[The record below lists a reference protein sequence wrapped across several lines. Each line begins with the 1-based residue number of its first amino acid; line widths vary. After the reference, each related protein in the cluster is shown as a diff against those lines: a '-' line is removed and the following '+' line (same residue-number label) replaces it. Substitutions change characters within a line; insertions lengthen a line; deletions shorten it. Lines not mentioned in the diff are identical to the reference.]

1 VIAKPLITVPSAS
14 ADTENTLPDAA
25 FTTAHPASDPQE
37 VALSEVAGDVA
48 ALGPRMVRGLVMLT
62 FSVYVPALTVMVS
75 PATAA
80 STAAWIL
87 VKSQPLAQ
95 TVRFVAAAEADGIT
109 ATLPMVKVVATSETV
124 SKLRS
129 ARMAILQKIKS

>member
-1 VIAKPLITVPSAS
+1 
-14 ADTENTLPDAA
+14 
-25 FTTAHPASDPQE
+25 
-37 VALSEVAGDVA
+37 
-48 ALGPRMVRGLVMLT
+48 
-62 FSVYVPALTVMVS
+62 MVS

-80 STAAWIL
+80 LTAAWIV